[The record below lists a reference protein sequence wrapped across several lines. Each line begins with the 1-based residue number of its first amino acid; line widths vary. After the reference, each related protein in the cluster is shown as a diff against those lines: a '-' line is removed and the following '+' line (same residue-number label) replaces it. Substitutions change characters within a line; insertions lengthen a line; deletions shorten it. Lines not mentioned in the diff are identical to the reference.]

1 MQKHSMIVQE
11 QIDDGYKK
19 LALAIV
25 EKALEDWIY
34 FYDQKDFFRKKYN
47 EKFRYIEEK
56 LYAKDEIEN
65 LKPIIKLKRKQ
76 LRKIRQSIKI
86 LETEKEEIKPFPKDK
101 EKYLKTLKQIEKSIR
116 KENKKLEGYF
126 ETINEIAEIEK
137 FFLSQYFKNIS
148 SLDGKDIVK
157 KLQEKRKLDVE
168 KKNA

>member
-101 EKYLKTLKQIEKSIR
+101 EKYLKT
-116 KENKKLEGYF
+116 
-126 ETINEIAEIEK
+126 
-137 FFLSQYFKNIS
+137 
-148 SLDGKDIVK
+148 
-157 KLQEKRKLDVE
+157 
-168 KKNA
+168 